1 MSTNGVKNYTES
13 NTLLQYQGKIELN
26 ADDPSYLSQKKRESS
41 TIDSNPSLS
50 ETLNS
55 MFLPREWEENGK
67 KFIQYVSPEPAT
79 REKARDLFKALDE
92 KIKERQ
98 AREKGICPVREELYS
113 QCFDEIIRQ
122 VTIECPERGL
132 LLLRVRDEIKMTIA
146 SYQTLYE
153 SAILFGIRKQLQAE
167 AGKEEL
173 KKKKENTCCS
183 IDDVED
189 ARAVAY
195 RIGMPY
201 YVFNFSDKFHEE
213 VMDRFVLAYRNG
225 WTPNPCID
233 CNRYLKFKKLM
244 DRMRELGRDYIVTG
258 HYARIEYD
266 EDKGRYLL
274 KKAVDMNKDQSYVLY
289 TLTQE
294 QLAHVRFPLGNL
306 HKEEV
311 RQIAEQN
318 GFINARKHDSQ
329 DICFVPD
336 GDYASFIERY
346 TGEKDTPGNF
356 ITKDGTFIARNK
368 GITHYTIGQR
378 RGLGVPADRRL
389 YVCSIDPESRN
400 VVLGDNSDLFHRELT
415 ADRVNMI
422 SCEKLVYRTKVKA
435 KIRYKHKEQNAEA
448 WQDENG
454 KLHVRFDEPQRA
466 ITCGQAVVL
475 YQGDTVTGGG
485 VITSVD
491 D

>member
-26 ADDPSYLSQKKRESS
+26 ADDPSYLNQKKRESS

-173 KKKKENTCCS
+173 KKKKQEL
-183 IDDVED
+183 E
-189 ARAVAY
+189 AR
-195 RIGMPY
+195 
-201 YVFNFSDKFHEE
+201 K
-213 VMDRFVLAYRNG
+213 
-225 WTPNPCID
+225 
-233 CNRYLKFKKLM
+233 KKL
-244 DRMRELGRDYIVTG
+244 T
-258 HYARIEYD
+258 
-266 EDKGRYLL
+266 DKKLQLENKL
-274 KKAVDMNKDQSYVLY
+274 KAFDK
-289 TLTQE
+289 
-294 QLAHVRFPLGNL
+294 
-306 HKEEV
+306 
-311 RQIAEQN
+311 QIAERNEIENTKRDEEITFLKQQN
-318 GFINARKHDSQ
+318 DNL
-329 DICFVPD
+329 
-336 GDYASFIERY
+336 
-346 TGEKDTPGNF
+346 EKFLN
-356 ITKDGTFIARNK
+356 
-368 GITHYTIGQR
+368 
-378 RGLGVPADRRL
+378 
-389 YVCSIDPESRN
+389 SIDQ
-400 VVLGDNSDLFHRELT
+400 
-415 ADRVNMI
+415 
-422 SCEKLVYRTKVKA
+422 A
-435 KIRYKHKEQNAEA
+435 KSA
-448 WQDENG
+448 
-454 KLHVRFDEPQRA
+454 
-466 ITCGQAVVL
+466 
-475 YQGDTVTGGG
+475 
-485 VITSVD
+485 
-491 D
+491 